1 MQIGGSARGYQAIF
15 VPSADLGSPGY
26 DGRLAVYLFIAALE
40 VNVLNCRRQ
49 VAGSCGAAFTRVG
62 VEPLEFIGIDG
73 TQHPRREYA
82 LKQAADPARTVPG
95 AGDLHERGRA
105 LRGDREG
112 GDRAG
117 PVSDSVR
124 TRPGSGSAIFV
135 RYARVRPPAVS
146 LYRRIVPAPTP
157 PDSTR
162 KSENA
167 GGRNRG

>member
-1 MQIGGSARGYQAIF
+1 MLIRAGPVLAQCTHITPEWTSSFA
-15 VPSADLGSPGY
+15 AD
-26 DGRLAVYLFIAALE
+26 R
-40 VNVLNCRRQ
+40 

-62 VEPLEFIGIDG
+62 VEPLELIGIDG

-117 PVSDSVR
+117 AGIGLGQDPARFGLGDLRPVLAGAPARRQLVPQDRTGAHATGLDPEVR
-124 TRPGSGSAIFV
+124 ERRGQEPWMVLAHV
-135 RYARVRPPAVS
+135 RDIAVD
-146 LYRRIVPAPTP
+146 RI
-157 PDSTR
+157 
-162 KSENA
+162 
-167 GGRNRG
+167 GWCL